1 VLVVALKLGESVV
14 IGPDI
19 RVYVTKVTRQ
29 HGTGGPVVRIGVDAP
44 KHISIIRSEL
54 LEVRDDAAD
63 EE

>member
-1 VLVVALKLGESVV
+1 
-14 IGPDI
+14 
-19 RVYVTKVTRQ
+19 VYVTKVTRQ